1 MPEYIP
7 GNMHT
12 HSEVEP
18 LYIVNPRRIFRHN
31 NFRPEYAIRRPAP
44 YTLNTPG
51 GFSDGNAQQIDRDI
65 VVAHLNTTRWLSY
78 KLGAGKAVSELDVAR
93 YELAQLRAQ
102 LEATI
107 GALHPFYQ
115 PDSAELPI

>member
-1 MPEYIP
+1 M
-7 GNMHT
+7 
-12 HSEVEP
+12 
-18 LYIVNPRRIFRHN
+18 R
-31 NFRPEYAIRRPAP
+31 
-44 YTLNTPG
+44 TLEE
-51 GFSDGNAQQIDRDI
+51 AAEQIDRDI

-93 YELAQLRAQ
+93 YELAQLRCQ

-115 PDSAELPI
+115 PEGATLPI

>member
-1 MPEYIP
+1 ME
-7 GNMHT
+7 
-12 HSEVEP
+12 
-18 LYIVNPRRIFRHN
+18 
-31 NFRPEYAIRRPAP
+31 
-44 YTLNTPG
+44 TLE
-51 GFSDGNAQQIDRDI
+51 DVAQQIDRDI